1 MNTERQDIYTR
12 VTAKIIASLEQG
24 VRPWMRPWSG
34 DNAVARISCPLR
46 QTARLI
52 PALTF

>member
-24 VRPWMRPWSG
+24 VRPLDETVER
-34 DNAVARISCPLR
+34 R
-46 QTARLI
+46 
-52 PALTF
+52 